1 MTLEEA
7 GRILAE
13 CRQRIDSIDLELLKL
28 LNQRTAVVEEIVR
41 VKTALELPIFEPTR
55 EDAVFRNVTS
65 HNAGPLTPDA
75 LQRIF
80 ARIMDEMR
88 SLQYIRRQQQ
98 QRGKLE

>member
-1 MTLEEA
+1 MTQQEA
-7 GRILAE
+7 DRILAE

-28 LNQRTAVVEEIVR
+28 LNQRTGVVEEIVR
-41 VKTALELPIFEPTR
+41 VKNALELPIFEPTR

-65 HNAGPLTPDA
+65 HNAGPLTADA

-88 SLQYIRRQQQ
+88 SLQYVRRQQQ
-98 QRGKLE
+98 QRGKLD

>member
-1 MTLEEA
+1 MTHQEA
-7 GRILAE
+7 DRVLAE

-28 LNQRTAVVEEIVR
+28 LNQRTDVVEEIVR
-41 VKTALELPIFEPTR
+41 VKNALELPIFEPAR

-88 SLQYIRRQQQ
+88 SLQYVRRQQQ

>member
-1 MTLEEA
+1 MTQEEA
-7 GRILAE
+7 GRVLAE

-28 LNQRTAVVEEIVR
+28 LNRRTAVVEDIVR
-41 VKTALELPIFEPTR
+41 VKNAFELPIFEPER

-65 HNAGPLTPDA
+65 HNTGPLTPDA

-98 QRGKLE
+98 QGKLE

>member
-41 VKTALELPIFEPTR
+41 VKNALELPIFEPTR